1 MGKKKKEKKAIELK
15 NEQIVNLIKFS
26 DKSFN
31 TIAKENNISIEILQ
45 SLIDEYDKSLELK
58 LEEDKKERKEIKEL
72 FLEIEKGLLD
82 LEKEAKDCE
91 LPDRNYNKVYAKVFD
106 GEKWI

>member
-82 LEKEAKDCE
+82 LGKEAKDCE
-91 LPDRNYNKVYAKVFD
+91 LSDRNYNKVYAKVFD